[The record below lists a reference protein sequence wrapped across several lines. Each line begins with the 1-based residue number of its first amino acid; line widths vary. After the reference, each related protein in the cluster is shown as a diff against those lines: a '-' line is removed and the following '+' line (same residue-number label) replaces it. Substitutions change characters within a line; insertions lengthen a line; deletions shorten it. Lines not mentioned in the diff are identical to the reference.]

1 MSVEQPAKI
10 QCVVITCQGGDL
22 ADRMIGRFQQ
32 FLCVGQADIDEMLE
46 RCHAGIVLKL
56 SKERADA
63 ETAARNVGFYID
75 ILVDPVYGGV
85 IPVQVDVFLKF
96 LRMIENHI
104 SGLNAGRCVLV
115 KIEIACSES
124 DIDQLIINS
133 SVWSASQKFRL

>member
-1 MSVEQPAKI
+1 MVG
-10 QCVVITCQGGDL
+10 C
-22 ADRMIGRFQQ
+22 FQQ
-32 FLCVGQADIDEMLE
+32 LF
-46 RCHAGIVLKL
+46 GIRETNIYEILKWCDASIVFKL